1 MGVTTGR
8 VTTNQIS
15 RTTFY
20 VKWSQVSQSVANNET
35 TIDWE
40 VGINNGNYDRYYSN
54 AVKIYSVYIN
64 GVLVS
69 NGGTWSNINPS
80 ASDIGLL
87 SGRVTIPHSS
97 DGTKTFAISIS
108 AWTYSSSYYSGE
120 SSFTLNQIARQANLT
135 SAPDFTD
142 IQNPTIYYSNPAGNS
157 VTTLQACISLNGS
170 TDYISYRDIS
180 KTGSSYTFNL
190 TEAERNALRSA
201 TTSANQRSVIFIV
214 KTVIGGTTL
223 YSSITKT
230 LTIVNANPTVGTTT
244 YQDTNATTTAIT
256 NNNQIII
263 QNKSTLQVN
272 LTNIASYKYATLA
285 SIKIDVNGDVRTAS
299 LSGSSVA
306 SYSYNFGVVN
316 VSNNTQLKVTITD
329 SRGNTVVITK
339 TLTIWEYYIPSA
351 IITVKRE
358 SNYYTESTIKVDA
371 DYASL
376 NSINTIAIKFRQ
388 KKTIDN
394 NWSAWTNLSDNVVT
408 NFNADNQYQWDIQ
421 VQLDD
426 ILSTKTYTLT
436 SALDIG
442 IPLVFYDMLK
452 RSVGINCFPQKTA
465 SFEIDGNSIYDILYP
480 VGSIY
485 MSVNNTN
492 PSLLFPNTNWTQLK
506 DRFLLGA
513 GDTYT
518 AGNTGGAATVTLTE
532 QQMPSHSHSG
542 TTNSDGSHSHK
553 IPSTYNAYLNGSGG
567 SFTGGSSDPY
577 NANTSSD
584 GSHTHSF
591 TTGTAGSDQAHNN
604 MPPYL
609 VVYMWKRTS

>member
-1 MGVTTGR
+1 MGVTSGR

-20 VKWSQVSQSVANNET
+20 VKWSQVSQSVENNET

-40 VGINNGNYDRYYSN
+40 AGINNGNYDRYYSN

-97 DGTKTFAISIS
+97 DGTKIFSISIS
-108 AWTYSSSYYSGE
+108 AWTYSSSYYSG
-120 SSFTLNQIARQANLT
+120 SDSFQLT
-135 SAPDFTD
+135 NIPRKATILTAQDFTD
-142 IQNPTIYYSNPAGNS
+142 EGNPTITYSNSARNN
-157 VTTLQACISLNGS
+157 VTSLEACISITG
-170 TDYISYRDIS
+170 TDDIPYRAIS
-180 KTGSSYTFNL
+180 KTGNSYTFNL
-190 TEAERNALRSA
+190 TAAERNTIRNIMSIYKEVNCSFVLK
-201 TTSANQRSVIFIV
+201 TT
-214 KTVIGGTTL
+214 IGGNTYYD
-223 YSSITKT
+223 YSFKKI
-230 LTIVNANPTVGTTT
+230 TIVNANPTIDTKT
-244 YQDTNATTTAIT
+244 YEDTNATTLAVTS
-256 NNNQIII
+256 NNQLII
-263 QNKSTLQVN
+263 QNKSTLQFNFTN
-272 LTNIASYKYATLA
+272 LKAYKSALLSKISININGVVKEESLVGGDIASYTFNY
-285 SIKIDVNGDVRTAS
+285 
-299 LSGSSVA
+299 
-306 SYSYNFGVVN
+306 GVVD
-316 VSNNTQLKVTITD
+316 VSQNIDAIVTIKD
-329 SRGNTVVITK
+329 GRGNTTSYNIP
-339 TLTIWEYYIPSA
+339 LTILEYFNPTA
-351 IITVKRE
+351 IITVKRK
-358 SNYYTESTIKVDA
+358 SNYYAESTIKVDA

-480 VGSIY
+480 VHSIY
-485 MSVNNTN
+485 MSTNNVN
-492 PSLLFPNTNWTQLK
+492 PSLLFPNTQWTQLK

-513 GDTYT
+513 GNTYT
-518 AGNTGGAATVTLTE
+518 AGNTGGAATVALTE

-553 IPSTYNAYLNGSGG
+553 IPSTYNAFLNGSGG

-591 TTGTAGSDQAHNN
+591 TTGTAGSGQAHNN

-609 VVYMWKRTS
+609 VVYMWERIS